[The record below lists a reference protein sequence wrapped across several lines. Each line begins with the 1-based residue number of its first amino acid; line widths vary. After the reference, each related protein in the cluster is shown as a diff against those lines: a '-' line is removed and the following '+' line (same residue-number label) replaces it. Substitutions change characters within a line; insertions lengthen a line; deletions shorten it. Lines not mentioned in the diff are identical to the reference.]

1 MLVHLLSRLRG
12 VLKKTGLLPLVKRLL
27 YAPREGEGVS
37 VDASSLRYR
46 IKALIEQANFTA
58 VTTVH
63 DLPAIH
69 DYWTERHITPQLR
82 RLGYES
88 AESFF
93 IENLLRTFMASPNTS
108 LRCASI
114 GSGNCD
120 FEIKLAGKLLAR
132 GASNFVIECVDFN
145 EEMLERGIKAA
156 QVEGVARHIVPVRA
170 DFNHWIPEGR
180 YDAVLANMSLHH
192 VVNLEG
198 LFDRVKA
205 SLLPSGRFITSDMIG
220 RNGHM
225 RWPEALE
232 IVNEYWS
239 QLPASY
245 RYNRMLAQQQDEYVN
260 FDCSRSGFEGIRAQD
275 ILPLLVERFHFES
288 FFAYANVVEC
298 FVDRAVGY
306 NFDPDRDWDREFI
319 DRIHG
324 RDVAEINSGR
334 IKPTHMLAVMSPAPT
349 ARTEFIA
356 PLTPAFCIRYPTSS
370 PNLSKA
376 A

>member
-1 MLVHLLSRLRG
+1 MLVNLMSRLRG
-12 VLKKTGLLPLVKRLL
+12 VLKATGLLPLVKRLL
-27 YAPREGEGVS
+27 YAPREGGEGIA
-37 VDASSLRYR
+37 DASSLRYR
-46 IKALIEQANFTA
+46 IKALIEQANFAA

-69 DYWTERHITPQLR
+69 EYWTERHIAPRLR
-82 RLGYES
+82 SLGYDS

-93 IENLLRTFMASPNTS
+93 VENLLRAFQGSPNAS

-120 FEIKLAGKLLAR
+120 FEVKLTAKLLDR
-132 GASNFVIECVDFN
+132 GVSNLIIECIDFN
-145 EEMLERGIKAA
+145 EEMLRRGVQAA
-156 QVEGVARHIVPVRA
+156 QAAGVARHIVPVRA
-170 DFNHWIPEGR
+170 DFNHWVPEGR

-205 SLLPSGRFITSDMIG
+205 CLLPSGRFITSDMIG

-239 QLPASY
+239 QLPPAY
-245 RYNRMLAQQQDEYVN
+245 RYNHMLAQQQDEYVN

-275 ILPLLVERFHFES
+275 ILPLLVQRFHFES
-288 FFAYANVVEC
+288 FFAFANVAEC

-306 NFDPDRDWDREFI
+306 NFDPARAWDREFI
-319 DRIHG
+319 DRVHA
-324 RDVAEINSGR
+324 RDVEEMEAGR
-334 IKPTHMLAVMSPAPT
+334 IKPTHMLAAMSSAPT
-349 ARTEFIA
+349 ERAEFIA
-356 PLTPAFCIRYPTSS
+356 PLSAAFCIRHPAGTAE
-370 PNLSKA
+370 LSEA
-376 A
+376 L